1 MTGRDDHPRM
11 TEQGSSKKRWKMFK
25 NSFIMEF
32 QETNHV
38 DCPRKN
44 GLATIRTFIM
54 AILIMASIILIMIF
68 ISRGEF

>member
-38 DCPRKN
+38 DSPRKN
-44 GLATIRTFIM
+44 GLAFRTFIM